1 MVCGDFNISPSTVGF
16 NIWSYFGCPLTG
28 LESYA
33 SAITASTSVLAIVQP
48 CFAFHSASSIGGSN
62 PPGELASALD
72 VYVSVGIAPLTFI
85 QTGVTLVE
93 SAHNDSVSR
102 VGTTCPLDVY
112 PKYRGIVT
120 QFTSDGQRRG
130 WSYYH
135 DHYIPVLLLPAA
147 SKFIVDAL

>member
-1 MVCGDFNISPSTVGF
+1 MSWLRPFMNLRLSRHC
-16 NIWSYFGCPLTG
+16 
-28 LESYA
+28 
-33 SAITASTSVLAIVQP
+33 
-48 CFAFHSASSIGGSN
+48 
-62 PPGELASALD
+62 ALD

-120 QFTSDGQRRG
+120 QFTSDGSDAG
-130 WSYYH
+130 DGH
-135 DHYIPVLLLPAA
+135 IVL
-147 SKFIVDAL
+147 